1 MERRFS
7 GGPHMPHRV
16 FREGGAPSHI
26 TFGSP
31 SFPSSRTER
40 RLAAEPQQP
49 ELDNGEP
56 QAYAAGRQLDQPA
69 QLQLSSSWSAFPPPG
84 QPGWWA
90 TSAVQGSIGGE
101 LQVNGPSPSSAAAS
115 PAAVLPPI
123 EVELC
128 ASKASGLPAGMNRGR
143 NPLALQAIK
152 QPGRSGGSGNSSKGN
167 VERTRQR

>member
-69 QLQLSSSWSAFPPPG
+69 QLQLSSSWSDDVALFDAG
-84 QPGWWA
+84 LVSRA
-90 TSAVQGSIGGE
+90 CRLAVSTSTTTTPSHLGTTAPNSTEICRIA
-101 LQVNGPSPSSAAAS
+101 QVKRDRISTPVACKRFGAG
-115 PAAVLPPI
+115 
-123 EVELC
+123 LC
-128 ASKASGLPAGMNRGR
+128 
-143 NPLALQAIK
+143 
-152 QPGRSGGSGNSSKGN
+152 
-167 VERTRQR
+167 